1 MPTEAIAK
9 RKLALTSQH
18 PQECAPPA
26 WPGRRRRI
34 TKSIRFS
41 ELTDLDGE

>member
-1 MPTEAIAK
+1 MLIPVG
-9 RKLALTSQH
+9 
-18 PQECAPPA
+18 APRA

-41 ELTDLDGE
+41 ELADLDCE